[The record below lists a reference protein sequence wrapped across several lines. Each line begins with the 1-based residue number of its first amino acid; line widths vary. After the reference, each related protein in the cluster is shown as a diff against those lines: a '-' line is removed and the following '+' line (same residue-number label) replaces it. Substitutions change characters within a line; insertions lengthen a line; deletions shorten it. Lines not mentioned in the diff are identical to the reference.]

1 MTRND
6 WPTVGSP
13 NVAGFVLKQQI
24 RGLPPGW
31 NQHLQILTYYSEEFM
46 SEPSSD
52 SSMTPSSETEQ
63 WGSSC

>member
-1 MTRND
+1 MMLND

-13 NVAGFVLKQQI
+13 DVVEFILKYQI
-24 RGLPPGW
+24 QGLLPGS
-31 NQHLQILTYYSEEFM
+31 NQDLEILTYYSEEFM
-46 SEPSSD
+46 SEPSSE